1 MMAPSSAT
9 TTRRMLGLAAVALA
23 LAATNAATDSYVV
36 DTTGGV
42 SDAGP
47 PSATY
52 YYGSV
57 SDDGCGD
64 GTIPVVDNDTPAP
77 TVSVRCITID
87 DDYTPRRRPDRRGY
101 DDAADAVRGGGD
113 RRHSHADGDSILRG
127 DRHKRGPGGDGD

>member
-1 MMAPSSAT
+1 MTAPASAT

-23 LAATNAATDSYVV
+23 FAATNAATDSYVV

-52 YYGSV
+52 YYGSI

-64 GTIPVVDNDTPAP
+64 GTIPVADNDTPAP
-77 TVSVRCITID
+77 TVSFRCITID
-87 DDYTPRRRPDRRGY
+87 DDYTPSPTAAPTEAGGGVAG
-101 DDAADAVRGGGD
+101 DAAAPT
-113 RRHSHADGDSILRG
+113 AAATT
-127 DRHKRGPGGDGD
+127 